1 MDSQTKQAIQHAM
14 NNNPAGMSEVIRD
27 IIAGKVEVAI
37 ESRKQEIAQSL
48 LQPQVE
54 EYEIDEEI
62 VKKLNLEAFS
72 LDVLEDYIL
81 SEEFEQLDELSK
93 KTLSNYVKKASR
105 SVRTNTSMAKDF
117 ERDADHHLAKADKH
131 NWNGPHG
138 SYQPKDT
145 EHSRKEKAASTLSKM
160 FNKDAKKRIKGISMA
175 ADKLSK

>member
-1 MDSQTKQAIQHAM
+1 MDSQTKQAIEHAM

-72 LDVLEDYIL
+72 LDVLEDYIV

-93 KTLSNYVKKASR
+93 KTLANYVKKASADSGTNR
-105 SVRTNTSMAKDF
+105 SIGSGFTDKGFRKGQSDDSKKTYFRLGNQFHK
-117 ERDADHHLAKADKH
+117 KADKRLA
-131 NWNGPHG
+131 GVG
-138 SYQPKDT
+138 
-145 EHSRKEKAASTLSKM
+145 KAV
-160 FNKDAKKRIKGISMA
+160 
-175 ADKLSK
+175 DKLAK

>member
-93 KTLSNYVKKASR
+93 KTLANYVKKASDDASWR
-105 SVRTNTSMAKDF
+105 RHQGYTYYDRGATA
-117 ERDADHHLAKADKH
+117 RDAGDERKSKLNFRIGNREFAKHDKR
-131 NWNGPHG
+131 
-138 SYQPKDT
+138 Q
-145 EHSRKEKAASTLSKM
+145 A
-160 FNKDAKKRIKGISMA
+160 GISKA
-175 ADKLSK
+175 VDKLSK